1 MQMTHIGIEGVC
13 GRICPIIDNAKLRI
27 GFSSFGGE
35 IPICQEGNDDDDGSV
50 ADKAVLLS
58 HSV

>member
-1 MQMTHIGIEGVC
+1 MQMTHIEIEGVC

-35 IPICQEGNDDDDGSV
+35 IPNGQEGNDDGSV